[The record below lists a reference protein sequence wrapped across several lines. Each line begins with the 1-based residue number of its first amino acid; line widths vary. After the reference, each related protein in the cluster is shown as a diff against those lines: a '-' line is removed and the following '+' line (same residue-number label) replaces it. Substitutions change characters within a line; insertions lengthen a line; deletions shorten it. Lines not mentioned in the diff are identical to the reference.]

1 MSSVALLIL
10 LVALPPLLVSSAETG
25 RLSAGTFLVG
35 YTMGFCVPML
45 GGLIADTTGDPRHA
59 IITMIAYSV
68 LVLPLAFT
76 LDLERKK
83 DQPES

>member
-1 MSSVALLIL
+1 
-10 LVALPPLLVSSAETG
+10 
-25 RLSAGTFLVG
+25 
-35 YTMGFCVPML
+35 MGFCVPML